1 MPSQINP
8 KKSLRLFR
16 TLNKNFLLFRPAIRV
31 VRIACGLS
39 TRISSVY
46 MHVNTLAG
54 ECSITCQIEIR
65 SGFKWSDHWKWS
77 ISIRITWSIHQW
89 NGSTGTALVLS
100 VLLCVII
107 DGCVIAICDSQI
119 EAAKSR
125 LLDCSTSLFRF
136 KVIFESDELSS
147 RDDLRWS
154 IWLKTT
160 PNESPNADHWKCLV
174 VLIRS
179 RWFVFMAEV
188 WDFRWTSSNSFTNF

>member
-65 SGFKWSDHWKWS
+65 SGFK
-77 ISIRITWSIHQW
+77 
-89 NGSTGTALVLS
+89 
-100 VLLCVII
+100 
-107 DGCVIAICDSQI
+107 
-119 EAAKSR
+119 
-125 LLDCSTSLFRF
+125 
-136 KVIFESDELSS
+136 
-147 RDDLRWS
+147 
-154 IWLKTT
+154 
-160 PNESPNADHWKCLV
+160 
-174 VLIRS
+174 
-179 RWFVFMAEV
+179 
-188 WDFRWTSSNSFTNF
+188 